1 MSMYQAQQVI
11 VGAMKLQELMNGISF
26 ECICGDMTQEIDHII
41 YDSRIKTKSGLF
53 IAIEGFTTDGHNF
66 IKTAIEN
73 GAKAVLVQKE
83 ITCDTQGITILKTV
97 DTRSAMAHIA
107 NNAYGNPSE
116 KFELV
121 GVTGT
126 NGKTS
131 ITFLLGQIL
140 EAYHKKIGIIGTIEN
155 RIGDCILKAER
166 TTPESVDLQ
175 ALFQKMVE
183 SQVDCTLM
191 EVSSHALDLHRVDG
205 SNFEIGIF
213 TNLTQDHLDF
223 HHTMENYAYAKAKL
237 FTKCKT
243 GIINKDSD
251 YVDLI
256 CEGATCKLL
265 TYGIDHEADYH
276 ATNIHIHAGGVEY
289 TLKSP
294 QGTFEIQ
301 VPIPGKFTVY
311 NTLAVIAAAVN
322 LNIPME
328 HIMTTLKN
336 VKGVPGRVQS
346 FTSVQGYSV
355 LVDYAHTPDGLENVL
370 QTIKEFVKGS
380 VITVFGCGGDR
391 DRTKRPIMGAIAAKY
406 SDEVIITSDNPRTE
420 DPLQILDEVE
430 AGVKDNGVDYMKIED
445 RKEAIITALRKAQK
459 DDVVLIAGKG
469 HENYQI
475 LKDRIIHFDDSEVV
489 NAYLQGE
496 I

>member
-1 MSMYQAQQVI
+1 
-11 VGAMKLQELMNGISF
+11 MKLKELMNGISF
-26 ECICGDMTQEIDHII
+26 ECVSGNMEQEIDHII
-41 YDSRIKTKSGLF
+41 YDSRIKTQSGLF
-53 IAIEGFTTDGHNF
+53 IAIEGFKTDGHTF
-66 IKTAIEN
+66 IDKAIEN
-73 GAKAVLVQKE
+73 GAKAILVQKD
-83 ITCDTQGITILKTV
+83 IKCDVEGITILKTNN
-97 DTRSAMAHIA
+97 TRSAMAQVA
-107 NNAYGNPSE
+107 NNAYHNPSE
-116 KFELV
+116 KFDLV

-155 RIGDCILKAER
+155 RIGDSILKAER

-183 SQVDCTLM
+183 SNVDCTLM
-191 EVSSHALDLHRVDG
+191 EVSSHALELNRVDG
-205 SNFEIGIF
+205 SNFEVGIF

-223 HHTMENYAYAKAKL
+223 HITMENYAKAKAKL
-237 FTKCKT
+237 FKKCKV
-243 GIINKDSD
+243 GIINKDAD
-251 YVDLI
+251 YVDI
-256 CEGATCKLL
+256 ISDGATCQVV

-276 ATNIHIHAGGVEY
+276 ATNIHIHAAGVEY
-289 TLKSP
+289 TLTCP
-294 QGTFEIQ
+294 QGTFEVA

-322 LNIPME
+322 LNIPMT
-328 HIMTTLKN
+328 HITETLKT
-336 VKGVPGRVQS
+336 VKGVPGRVQAFKS
-346 FTSVQGYSV
+346 THGYSV

-370 QTIKEFVKGS
+370 ETIKEFVKGK

-391 DRTKRPIMGAIAAKY
+391 DKTKRPIMGSIAAKY
-406 SDEVIITSDNPRTE
+406 SDDVIITSDNPRTE
-420 DPLQILDEVE
+420 NPLQILDEVE
-430 AGVKDNGVDYMKIED
+430 VGVKDTGVSYVKIED
-445 RKEAIITALRKAQK
+445 RKEAILTALKKAQK

-489 NAYLQGE
+489 AAYLQGE
-496 I
+496 V